1 MKVAKKTALI
11 VLLLVFGGGCLFMSM
26 RSGAPWSAALKMA
39 NGTQTLTV
47 LREREV
53 YYTVTL
59 PETSGASGTYPLK
72 PRAVVAPGWT
82 ETFLDDSPRLPG
94 RWTMQSGANEIDIM
108 ENTIRVNKAAHPKG
122 STIILK

>member
-1 MKVAKKTALI
+1 MRFTKKSAL
-11 VLLLVFGGGCLFMSM
+11 VVSLLTFGGVCLILSL
-26 RSGAPWSAALKMA
+26 RGDGPWEAAVKMA

-47 LREREV
+47 SRLNQV
-53 YYTVTL
+53 YYTVSL
-59 PETSGASGTYPLK
+59 PETSGARGEFRMK

-94 RWTMQSGANEIDIM
+94 RWTMRHGANEVDIM
-108 ENTIRVNKAAHPKG
+108 ENTIRVNGAAHPKG